1 MTCKVTGLPE
11 PDVKWYCNGTEVKQT
26 FKLKATKV
34 KEVVTLTIT
43 GVALN
48 MTGDYKVVATNSAGT
63 AEHVA
68 KVTICG
74 ECFCVQ

>member
-1 MTCKVTGLPE
+1 M
-11 PDVKWYCNGTEVKQT
+11 
-26 FKLKATKV
+26 

-48 MTGDYKVVATNSAGT
+48 MTGDYKVVATNTAGT

-68 KVTICG
+68 KVTVCG
-74 ECFCVQ
+74 GFSSSTYIFYSLNLDYWKVGPLHKVSPPWAMHFSGK